1 MAAST
6 MKYQHQALPEP
17 RATSKHSFFSDG
29 APTTVDTKRGF
40 YEMKPL
46 CFRTDQRFRCS
57 ERCRCERSCKKLVA
71 AWLR

>member
-6 MKYQHQALPEP
+6 MKYQHQALPER
-17 RATSKHSFFSDG
+17 RAMSKHSIVSDG
-29 APTTVDTKRGF
+29 APATADPNRGF

-46 CFRTDQRFRCS
+46 CFRTDKRFHCS
-57 ERCRCERSCKKLVA
+57 ERCRWEGSCKKLVA